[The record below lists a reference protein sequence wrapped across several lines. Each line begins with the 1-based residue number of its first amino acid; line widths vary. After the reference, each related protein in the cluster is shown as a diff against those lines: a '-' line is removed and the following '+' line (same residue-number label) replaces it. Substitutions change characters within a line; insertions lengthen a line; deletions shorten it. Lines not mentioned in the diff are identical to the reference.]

1 MNNERFMRTELI
13 LGQDGL
19 RRLQEA
25 TVMIVGL
32 GAVGGYS
39 LEALARAGVG
49 HLILVDFDVFDFSN
63 INRQILALTS
73 TVGQKK
79 VEVARKRVLEINP
92 DCNVEIE
99 DAFVNSCN
107 LDKILNRKIDFVIDA
122 IDSIKEK
129 CDLISV
135 LYQKKIPFISSMGAA
150 LKTDVSLLKQV
161 KLSQTAYCMM
171 AKKIR
176 QTLKQKKIDVSKID
190 CVCSFEQTACAKKPI
205 IKNPNGSKA
214 ILGSLSTVTAV
225 MGLYLAHHVI
235 LKISQGKDDASGAKV
250 S

>member
-49 HLILVDFDVFDFSN
+49 HLILVDFDIFDFSN

-92 DCNVEIE
+92 ECNVEIE
-99 DAFVNSCN
+99 DAFVNTCN

-150 LKTDVSLLKQV
+150 LKTDVSSLKQV